1 MNTKFIKNRINNKTR
16 HNTMNTMEGSFS
28 AKDLRFVFDLC
39 KKAGVAVLYNN
50 GRNQIS
56 DWTPQAAEF
65 IEAYDLYPVLI
76 EDWKGEPVY
85 GLKILSNDPNL
96 LAKIH
101 RRLPALTNPTAHQI
115 QAAL

>member
-1 MNTKFIKNRINNKTR
+1 
-16 HNTMNTMEGSFS
+16 MNTMEGSFS

-65 IEAYDLYPVLI
+65 IEAYNLYPVVI

-85 GLKILSNDPNL
+85 GLKVLTSDVILL
-96 LAKIH
+96 EKIS
-101 RRLPALTNPTAHQI
+101 RRLPALANPAAHQI
-115 QAAL
+115 QAAF

>member
-1 MNTKFIKNRINNKTR
+1 MNIKNLDMYANNENNPLAGNFTR
-16 HNTMNTMEGSFS
+16 
-28 AKDLRFVFDLC
+28 KDLRFVFGLC
-39 KKAGVAVLYNN
+39 KKAGAAVLYNN